1 MIKLSTR
8 ITTQVRF
15 KKSLDLKMKEIAMKE
30 GKTKEKVYEEAILE
44 FLKNQSQEQVIQDG
58 KIEELLNAKLGNID
72 KHLSSMIG
80 QLSKDL
86 ALVYGTSI
94 YNLQKTLDLLGLDTK
109 QKYTDK
115 EIMNILESRG
125 DANHTH
131 IMIRARENK
140 RQREEA
146 I

>member
-30 GKTKEKVYEEAILE
+30 GKTKAKVYEEAILE

-115 EIMNILESRG
+115 EIMNIMESRG
-125 DANHTH
+125 DAIHAH
-131 IMIRARENK
+131 LMIRARENK

>member
-1 MIKLSTR
+1 
-8 ITTQVRF
+8 
-15 KKSLDLKMKEIAMKE
+15 MKEIATKE

-115 EIMNILESRG
+115 EIMNIMESRG
-125 DANHTH
+125 DAIHAH
-131 IMIRARENK
+131 LMIRARENK